1 MRSWVQHNPNT
12 LKAFLAALE
21 QGQQIAD
28 TSRSAVEQ
36 AMESLKGPMNG
47 QVPSIVAAVM
57 ALNIYPIGIDAARL
71 QRVPDVM
78 AQFGLLHTRFNI
90 SQMIGP

>member
-1 MRSWVQHNPNT
+1 
-12 LKAFLAALE
+12 
-21 QGQQIAD
+21 
-28 TSRSAVEQ
+28 
-36 AMESLKGPMNG
+36 MESLNGPMNG
-47 QVPSIVAAVM
+47 QVPPIVAAVM
-57 ALNIYPIGIDAARL
+57 AVNIYPIGIDAARL